1 MQNEMNLAN
10 DSFIATISNQGV
22 ILKDQIFYI
31 QVQPLIRKKLEFKVK
46 KIYSVLIQWN
56 HGIKVVIF

>member
-31 QVQPLIRKKLEFKVK
+31 QVQPLIRKKLEFKVNK
-46 KIYSVLIQWN
+46 KLGIQFLFS
-56 HGIKVVIF
+56 GIME

>member
-22 ILKDQIFYI
+22 ILKDQIFHI
-31 QVQPLIRKKLEFKVK
+31 QVQPLIRKKLEFKVNK
-46 KIYSVLIQWN
+46 QLI
-56 HGIKVVIF
+56 F